1 MKYRTIRKYA
11 LIGLYYHTMIYGQSG
26 VAITYSYFMGI
37 LGPHQRMSGK
47 WLHFFD
53 GSEPINH
60 NQTHRRAI
68 DAEEI
73 KPMANICNECG
84 YPLQGNEKVCPECG
98 CPIKAGESANAE
110 PKPLSTTN
118 SSIKPT
124 IDVVRPDNLVKI
136 DWAQYFYECGVIG
149 WEAFKK
155 YFSFD
160 GRASRREFWS
170 LYLIWCVVDLTLVF
184 IRLGSIEN
192 ILASLFYTSS
202 FVYIFFFFPFL
213 GASIRRLHD
222 IGKSGWWCICPF
234 ANIFLYLKKSD
245 EGKNEYGIP
254 NPAKNLL

>member
-1 MKYRTIRKYA
+1 MEK
-11 LIGLYYHTMIYGQSG
+11 
-26 VAITYSYFMGI
+26 
-37 LGPHQRMSGK
+37 
-47 WLHFFD
+47 
-53 GSEPINH
+53 
-60 NQTHRRAI
+60 
-68 DAEEI
+68 
-73 KPMANICNECG
+73 ICSECG

-192 ILASLFYTSS
+192 I
-202 FVYIFFFFPFL
+202 
-213 GASIRRLHD
+213 
-222 IGKSGWWCICPF
+222 
-234 ANIFLYLKKSD
+234 
-245 EGKNEYGIP
+245 
-254 NPAKNLL
+254 